1 MRILLAVDR
10 ADSAGIG
17 TVVRGLCDSLPGALP
32 PGFELMLVGGR
43 REQPPAKNVV
53 HLLKPRTRDGRLTRF
68 AFEQA
73 MVAAVARQADLVH
86 QADYRTL
93 LASRT
98 PFLITVHDAAF
109 LDHPQWYPPTVARFK
124 RAMLNAALAKRPRAI
139 VCDSEFTRRRLLEH
153 HPLAAALDVR
163 VIHPGV
169 QPPPGKERAPANHE
183 PYFLTISTIEPRK
196 NHLGLLDAF
205 RRARS
210 KGLRLRWKIAG
221 APGYGSRQIVSA
233 LRSADGV
240 DVMGWVDDPT
250 RERLYR
256 GASFVATPSHVEGFG
271 FPPLEAMARDVAT
284 ITSTGSALDETVGEA
299 SLRVDPD
306 DVSAWEAAIV
316 RLAEDDAQRSRL
328 RELGREW
335 VVRFDWEQTA
345 QEYVRLYQGLADA
358 L

>member
-1 MRILLAVDR
+1 MRILLAADR

-17 TVVRGLCDSLPGALP
+17 TVVRGLCASLPGALP

-43 REQPPAKNVV
+43 RDRPTPKNVV
-53 HLLKPRTRDGRLTRF
+53 HLLRPRTHDGRLSRF

-73 MVAAVARQADLVH
+73 MVAAVARRADLVH
-86 QADYRTL
+86 QTDYRAL

-124 RAMLNAALAKRPRAI
+124 RAMLSAALAKRPRAI
-139 VCDSEFTRRRLLEH
+139 VCGSEFTRRRLLEH
-153 HPLAAALDVR
+153 HPLAGALDLH

-169 QPPPGKERAPANHE
+169 QPPPGEQRASAEDE

-256 GASFVATPSHVEGFG
+256 EASFVATPSHVEGFG

-284 ITSTGSALDETVGEA
+284 ISSTGSALDETVGAA

-306 DVSAWEAAIV
+306 DVGGWEAAIT
-316 RLAEDDAQRSRL
+316 RLAEDEAERARL
-328 RELGREW
+328 RGLGRTW
-335 VVRFDWEQTA
+335 AVRFQWEQTA
-345 QEYVRLYQGLADA
+345 EEYVRLYEGLAND